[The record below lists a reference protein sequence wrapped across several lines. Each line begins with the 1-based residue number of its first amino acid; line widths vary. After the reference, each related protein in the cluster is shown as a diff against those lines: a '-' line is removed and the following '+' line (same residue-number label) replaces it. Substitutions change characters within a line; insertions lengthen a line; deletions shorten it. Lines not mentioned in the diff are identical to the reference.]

1 VNEKND
7 EGKYEI
13 VLKFDEQLNQGTKG
27 LNTERKNLFRVDV
40 ILEEAVVDGIDADAL
55 TWDKID
61 NSGKDEA
68 LYTSLR
74 NTISENT
81 PSGVL
86 YSYYLKFEPFNQ

>member
-1 VNEKND
+1 
-7 EGKYEI
+7 
-13 VLKFDEQLNQGTKG
+13 
-27 LNTERKNLFRVDV
+27 
-40 ILEEAVVDGIDADAL
+40 LEEAVVDGIDADAL